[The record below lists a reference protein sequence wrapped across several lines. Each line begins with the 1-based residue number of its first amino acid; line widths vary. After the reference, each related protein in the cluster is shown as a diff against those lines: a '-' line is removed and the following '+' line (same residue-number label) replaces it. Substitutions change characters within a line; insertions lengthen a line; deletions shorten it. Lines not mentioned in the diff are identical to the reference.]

1 MKYLWITLAGKTGT
15 NEKDRKRPMSP
26 EKNWIVLNV
35 EPIASA
41 FKVNV
46 LHRAKPLPTPFDYR
60 SRNNRKNLPEML
72 IRLSPA
78 IADGLYTSS
87 PFVHRSSAFGWS
99 ATRPSTLH
107 SEPPQ

>member
-1 MKYLWITLAGKTGT
+1 MPV
-15 NEKDRKRPMSP
+15 NRHERERPQTTDVAR
-26 EKNWIVLNV
+26 KNWIVLNV

-41 FKVNV
+41 FKANV